1 MRIYANSCAEKAK
14 SEQPLLTSSLPSL
27 SSTNILNKHQH
38 SWIMPTSDAGQ
49 LRDYAASTVGTY
61 TKLLFEARH
70 TPGFVINGNP
80 QLTIGV
86 KLVFLRVRRIAMAK
100 DKDEGRGNANRDKIY
115 TDYRSLKQ
123 PEAEISA
130 TTKY

>member
-1 MRIYANSCAEKAK
+1 MRIYVDSCAEKAK

-27 SSTNILNKHQH
+27 SSTNVLNKHQH

-49 LRDYAASTVGTY
+49 LRDHAASTVGTY

-70 TPGFVINGNP
+70 TPGFVIT
-80 QLTIGV
+80 TITV
-86 KLVFLRVRRIAMAK
+86 TAHNWCEIVRRIAMAK

-130 TTKY
+130 TTTY

>member
-1 MRIYANSCAEKAK
+1 MRIYAESCAEKAK

-27 SSTNILNKHQH
+27 SSTNVLNKHQH
-38 SWIMPTSDAGQ
+38 SWIMPTLDAGQ
-49 LRDYAASTVGTY
+49 LRDHAASSS
-61 TKLLFEARH
+61 H
-70 TPGFVINGNP
+70 TQICHQWQ
-80 QLTIGV
+80 QLQSQFTIGV